1 MTRIICF
8 AISVLLALAT
18 GTFANSESA
27 EFKKF
32 KADYK
37 QLNIDLLNTACEVIE
52 VENFVYQKDLA
63 TFTFEKGKFYLL
75 RYVNDRPTTAI
86 FSGQGRAYISIPSD
100 VERNSLRSVAKDSV
114 VNESF
119 EYCFIRFGD
128 NLDAKLKEQFK
139 AERIKLSWKI
149 YNIAKQ
155 GQGEV
160 FFRPVI
166 QHYYD
171 NYFQLLRSCY
181 ERADDGFFW
190 IDFNRYVLAFDPN
203 QPEEFHLSYEFEGGD
218 FTVTPAA
225 VLQRQES
232 AVYDNADISKLNYA
246 TTSLKRH
253 GKIKMGGSDGTR
265 LDAAES
271 SISIVINRDS
281 LKYVS
286 LFLHRYLRE
295 DSIYFDGA
303 KVDYHRRRDFQ
314 FIGVIL
320 PEYKFKGDTL
330 DFTLWYRGK
339 NFDNVLPYVDNPA
352 ASTVSFEFE
361 VRSGSNYYM
370 PGKMATSSSGRKTD
384 SFKAIP
390 DHPYN
395 TFYIQGYV
403 SGTDTVKFN
412 SDIGIQLN
420 LLRLGYINKRNFLC
434 FIPDHTHQ
442 GAVVD
447 AFNYMASKFGSPYG
461 TFEIFVSPEDGRGMP
476 GLIFAPQVVCTSERE
491 AFGGI
496 DLIAG
501 NGVAEQWFGG
511 ALRPMSDRELW
522 VGRAMPKYLSLLFV
536 EHNRDARS
544 YYSNLFNRRDTLLN
558 IIDRGWDKPLAAG
571 NRLSPTLSSNK
582 GIWLMHML
590 RMLMFDTEKRTTTK
604 FMRFLR
610 ELSVVCN
617 NSTFTNTDIIK
628 LAEKHYGGSLSD
640 FFEHWLYDFN
650 IPEFNVEYSFIKK
663 DDGHYISG
671 AVVTK
676 KVGEDFA
683 ASVIMRVRLKGDG
696 KDESVYFRKII
707 RGPSDTFELGP
718 FSREPKEF
726 KFNELFSVLSEDKV
740 KKK

>member
-1 MTRIICF
+1 MTRIVCF
-8 AISVLLALAT
+8 AISVLLVLST
-18 GTFANSESA
+18 STFADSD

-32 KADYK
+32 KANYK
-37 QLNIDLLNTACEVIE
+37 KLNIDLLNTVCEVIE

-63 TFTFEKGKFYLL
+63 TFTFEKGTFYLL

-86 FSGQGRAYISIPSD
+86 FSGQGRASISIPSD
-100 VERNSLRSVAKDSV
+100 VERNSLRAVAKDSV

-128 NLDAKLKEQFK
+128 NLDAKLKEQFNV
-139 AERIKLSWKI
+139 ERTKLKWKI

-181 ERADDGFFW
+181 ERSDDGFFW
-190 IDFNRYVLAFDPN
+190 IDFNRYVLTFDPN
-203 QPEEFHLSYEFEGGD
+203 QPEQFHLSYEFQGGD
-218 FTVTPAA
+218 FAITAAA
-225 VLQRQES
+225 VLQRRET
-232 AVYDNADISKLNYA
+232 AVYDNADISKIKYP

-271 SISIVINRDS
+271 SIKIVINRDS

-295 DSIYFDGA
+295 DSIYFDGSR
-303 KVDYHRRRDFQ
+303 VDYKRRKDFA

-320 PEYKFKGDTL
+320 PEYKYKGDTL
-330 DFTLWYRGK
+330 NFRLWYHGK
-339 NFDNVLPYVDNPA
+339 NFDNILPYVVNPA

-370 PGKMATSSSGRKTD
+370 PGKMATSSSGGKTD
-384 SFKAIP
+384 TFEAIP

-395 TFYIQGYV
+395 AFYIQGYV

-447 AFNYMASKFGSPYG
+447 AFNYMTSKFGSPHAA
-461 TFEIFVSPEDGRGMP
+461 FEIFVSPEDGRGMP
-476 GLIFAPQVVCTSERE
+476 GLIFAPQIVCTSEKE

-522 VGRAMPKYLSLLFV
+522 VGRALPKYLSLLFV
-536 EHNRDARS
+536 EHNRDARA

-558 IIDRGWDKPLAAG
+558 AITRGWDKPLATG
-571 NRLSPTLSSNK
+571 SRLNRTLSSNK
-582 GIWLMHML
+582 GVWLMHML
-590 RMLMFDTEKRTTTK
+590 RMLMFDTEKHIATK

-617 NSTFTNTDIIK
+617 NSTFTNADIIK
-628 LAEKHYGGSLSD
+628 LAEKHYGRSLSD

-663 DDGHYISG
+663 DDSHYVTG

-707 RGPSDTFELGP
+707 NGPSDTFELGP

-726 KFNELFSVLSEDKV
+726 KFNEFFSVLSEDKV

>member
-1 MTRIICF
+1 MSRTIYL
-8 AISVLLALAT
+8 AISVLLALSTSA
-18 GTFANSESA
+18 FAESG

-32 KADYK
+32 KANYK
-37 QLNIDLLNTACEVIE
+37 KLNIDLLNTACEVIE

-63 TFTFEKGKFYLL
+63 TFTFDEGSFYLL

-86 FSGQGRAYISIPSD
+86 FSGQGRATISIPSD
-100 VERNSLRSVAKDSV
+100 LERNSLRSVAKDSV

-128 NLDAKLKEQFK
+128 NLDAKLREQFEAK
-139 AERIKLSWKI
+139 QIKLSWKI

-203 QPEEFHLSYEFEGGD
+203 QPEQFNLSYEFEGGD
-218 FTVTPAA
+218 FTTTSAV
-225 VLQRQES
+225 VLQRREA
-232 AVYDNADISKLNYA
+232 AVYDNESISKIMYP

-271 SISIVINRDS
+271 TIKIIINRDS

-286 LFLHRYLRE
+286 LFLNRYLRE

-303 KVDYHRRRDFQ
+303 KVDYYRRKDFK
-314 FIGVIL
+314 FIGIIL
-320 PEYKFKGDTL
+320 PEYKHKGDTL
-330 DFTLWYRGK
+330 DFTLWYHGK

-352 ASTVSFEFE
+352 VSTVSFEFE

-370 PGKMATSSSGRKTD
+370 PGKMATSSSGGKTD
-384 SFKAIP
+384 SFEAIP

-395 TFYIQGYV
+395 AFYIQGYV

-412 SDIGIQLN
+412 SDIGIQIN
-420 LLRLGYINKRNFLC
+420 LLRLGYINKRNFTC
-434 FIPDHTHQ
+434 FIPDHIHQ
-442 GAVVD
+442 ASVVD
-447 AFNYMASKFGSPYG
+447 AFNYMTSKFGSPHAA
-461 TFEIFVSPEDGRGMP
+461 FEIFVSPEDGLGMP
-476 GLIFAPQVVCTSERE
+476 GLIFAPQVTCISGKE
-491 AFGGI
+491 AFGGM

-501 NGVAEQWFGG
+501 NGVAQQWFGQ
-511 ALRPMSDRELW
+511 ALRPRTDRELW
-522 VGRAMPKYLSLLFV
+522 VGTALPNYLSLLFV
-536 EHNRDARS
+536 ENNRNARA

-558 IIDRGWDKPLAAG
+558 FIDRGWDKPLAAG
-571 NRLSPTLSSNK
+571 KRLSSTLSNNK
-582 GIWLMHML
+582 GVWMMHML

-617 NSTFTNTDIIK
+617 NYTFSNTDIIK
-628 LAEKHYGGSLSD
+628 LAEKHYGGSLSG

-663 DDGHYISG
+663 DDGHYVSG
-671 AVVTK
+671 TVVTK
-676 KVGEDFA
+676 KVGGDFT
-683 ASVIMRVRLKGDG
+683 ASIIMRVRLKGDG
-696 KDESVYFRKII
+696 KDESVYFRKKIS
-707 RGPSDTFELGP
+707 GPSDTFELGP
-718 FSREPKEF
+718 FSRELKEF

>member
-1 MTRIICF
+1 MTRIVCF
-8 AISVLLALAT
+8 AISVLLVLSVS
-18 GTFANSESA
+18 TFASSS

-52 VENFVYQKDLA
+52 VENFVYSKDLA
-63 TFTFEKGKFYLL
+63 TFTFEKGTFYLL
-75 RYVNDRPTTAI
+75 RYVNGRPTTAI
-86 FSGQGRAYISIPSD
+86 FSGQGSASISIPSD
-100 VERNSLRSVAKDSV
+100 VERNSLRSIARDSV

-128 NLDAKLKEQFK
+128 NLDAKLKEQYK
-139 AERIKLSWKI
+139 AERIKLNWKI
-149 YNIAKQ
+149 YNIAKR

-190 IDFNRYVLAFDPN
+190 IDFNRYVMAFDPN
-203 QPEEFHLSYEFEGGD
+203 RPEEFRLSYEFQGGD

-232 AVYDNADISKLNYA
+232 AVYDNAEISKLNYA

-303 KVDYHRRRDFQ
+303 RVDYKRRKDFR
-314 FIGVIL
+314 FIGIIL
-320 PEYKFKGDTL
+320 PEYKYKGDTL
-330 DFTLWYRGK
+330 NFRLWYKGK
-339 NFDNVLPYVDNPA
+339 NFDNILPYVDNPA
-352 ASTVSFEFE
+352 ASKVSFEFE

-370 PGKMATSSSGRKTD
+370 PGKLAVSKSGRKTD
-384 SFKAIP
+384 SFEAVP
-390 DHPYN
+390 EHLYN
-395 TFYIQGYV
+395 SFYIQGYV
-403 SGTDTVKFN
+403 SGTDTVKYN

-420 LLRLGYINKRNFLC
+420 LLRLGYINKRNFTC

-447 AFNYMASKFGSPYG
+447 AFNYMTSKFGSPHAA
-461 TFEIFVSPEDGRGMP
+461 FEIFVSPENGRGMP
-476 GLIFAPQVVCTSERE
+476 GLIFAPQIVCTSEKE

-496 DLIAG
+496 DLVAG
-501 NGVAEQWFGG
+501 DGVAEQWFGG
-511 ALRPMSDRELW
+511 GLRPRSDRESW
-522 VGRAMPKYLSLLFV
+522 VGRALPKYLSLLFV
-536 EHNRDARS
+536 EHNRGARS

-558 IIDRGWDKPLAAG
+558 AISRGWDKPLATG
-571 NRLSPTLSSNK
+571 SRLNRTLSSNK
-582 GIWLMHML
+582 GVWLMHML
-590 RMLMFDTEKRTTTK
+590 RMLMFDTEKHTTPK

-617 NSTFTNTDIIK
+617 NSTFTNADIIK
-628 LAEKHYGGSLSD
+628 LAEKHYGGSLTD
-640 FFEHWLYDFN
+640 FFAHWLYDFN

-663 DDGHYISG
+663 DDGHYVSA
-671 AVVTK
+671 AVITK
-676 KVGEDFA
+676 QVSEDFT
-683 ASVIMRVRLKGDG
+683 ASVIMRLRLKGDG
-696 KDESVYFRKII
+696 KDESVYFRKTIN
-707 RGPSDTFELGP
+707 GPSCRFELGP

-726 KFNELFSVLSEDKV
+726 KFNEFFSVLSEDKV

>member
-1 MTRIICF
+1 MTRIVCF
-8 AISVLLALAT
+8 GISVLLVLSVS
-18 GTFANSESA
+18 TFASSS

-52 VENFVYQKDLA
+52 VENFVYSKDLA
-63 TFTFEKGKFYLL
+63 TFTFEKGTFYLL
-75 RYVNDRPTTAI
+75 RYVNGRPTTAI
-86 FSGQGRAYISIPSD
+86 FSGQGSASISIPSD
-100 VERNSLRSVAKDSV
+100 VERNSLRSIARDSV

-128 NLDAKLKEQFK
+128 NLDAKLKEQYK
-139 AERIKLSWKI
+139 AERIKLNWKI
-149 YNIAKQ
+149 YNIAKR

-190 IDFNRYVLAFDPN
+190 IDFNRYVMAFDPN
-203 QPEEFHLSYEFEGGD
+203 RPEEFRLSYEFQGGD
-218 FTVTPAA
+218 FTITPAA

-232 AVYDNADISKLNYA
+232 AVYDNAESSNLNYA

-303 KVDYHRRRDFQ
+303 RVDYKRRKDFR
-314 FIGVIL
+314 FIGIIL
-320 PEYKFKGDTL
+320 PEYKYKGDTL
-330 DFTLWYRGK
+330 NFRLWYKGK
-339 NFDNVLPYVDNPA
+339 NFDNILPYVDNPA
-352 ASTVSFEFE
+352 ASKVSFEFE

-370 PGKMATSSSGRKTD
+370 PGKLAVSKSGRKTD
-384 SFKAIP
+384 SFEAVP
-390 DHPYN
+390 DHLYN
-395 TFYIQGYV
+395 SFYIQGYV
-403 SGTDTVKFN
+403 SGTDTVKYN

-420 LLRLGYINKRNFLC
+420 LLRLGYINKRNFTC

-447 AFNYMASKFGSPYG
+447 AFNYMTSKFGSPHA
-461 TFEIFVSPEDGRGMP
+461 TFEIFVSPEAGRGMP
-476 GLIFAPQVVCTSERE
+476 GLIFAPQVVCTSEKE

-496 DLIAG
+496 DLLAG

-511 ALRPMSDRELW
+511 GLRPMSDRESW
-522 VGRAMPKYLSLLFV
+522 VGRALPEYLSLLFV
-536 EHNRDARS
+536 EHNRNARS

-558 IIDRGWDKPLAAG
+558 AIARGWDKPLAIG
-571 NRLSPTLSSNK
+571 SRLNRTLSSNK
-582 GIWLMHML
+582 GVWLMHML
-590 RMLMFDTEKRTTTK
+590 RMLMFDTEKHTTPG

-610 ELSVVCN
+610 EFSVVCN
-617 NSTFTNTDIIK
+617 NSTFTNADIIK
-628 LAEKHYGGSLSD
+628 LAEKHYGGSLTD
-640 FFEHWLYDFN
+640 FFAHWLYDFN
-650 IPEFNVEYSFIKK
+650 VPEFNVEYSFIKK
-663 DDGHYISG
+663 DDGYYVNA

-676 KVGEDFA
+676 KVSEGFV

-696 KDESVYFRKII
+696 KDESVYFRKTIN
-707 RGPSDTFELGP
+707 GPSDSFELGP
-718 FSREPKEF
+718 FSRELKEF
-726 KFNELFSVLSEDKV
+726 AFNEFFSVLSEDKV

>member
-8 AISVLLALAT
+8 AIAVLLALST
-18 GTFANSESA
+18 STFADSD

-63 TFTFEKGKFYLL
+63 TFTFEKGTFYLL

-86 FSGQGRAYISIPSD
+86 FSGQGRASISIPSD
-100 VERNSLRSVAKDSV
+100 VERNSLRAVAKDSV

-139 AERIKLSWKI
+139 AERTKLSWKI

-203 QPEEFHLSYEFEGGD
+203 QPEQFRLSYEFQGGD
-218 FTVTPAA
+218 FAITSAA
-225 VLQRQES
+225 VLQRQET
-232 AVYDNADISKLNYA
+232 AVYENADMSMIKYP

-265 LDAAES
+265 LEAAES
-271 SISIVINRDS
+271 SIKIVINRDS

-286 LFLHRYLRE
+286 LFLHRFLRE
-295 DSIYFDGA
+295 DSIYYDGA
-303 KVDYHRRRDFQ
+303 KVDYKRRKDFA
-314 FIGVIL
+314 FIGLIL
-320 PEYKFKGDTL
+320 PEYKYKGDTL
-330 DFTLWYRGK
+330 NFTLWYHGK
-339 NFDNVLPYVDNPA
+339 NFDNILPYVDNPA

-384 SFKAIP
+384 SFEAIP

-395 TFYIQGYV
+395 TFNIQGYV

-420 LLRLGYINKRNFLC
+420 LLRLGYINKRNFTC

-447 AFNYMASKFGSPYG
+447 AFNYMTSKFGSPHA

-476 GLIFAPQVVCTSERE
+476 GLIFAPQVVCLSERE

-522 VGRAMPKYLSLLFV
+522 VGTALPKYLSLLFV
-536 EHNRDARS
+536 EHNRNARA

-558 IIDRGWDKPLAAG
+558 FIDRRWDKPLATG
-571 NRLSPTLSSNK
+571 NRLSATLSSNK

-590 RMLMFDTEKRTTTK
+590 RILMFDTEKRTTTK

-617 NSTFTNTDIIK
+617 NSTFTNSDIIK

-650 IPEFNVEYSFIKK
+650 IPEFNVEYSFTKK

-696 KDESVYFRKII
+696 KDESVYFREII
-707 RGPSDTFELGP
+707 NGPSDTFELGP

-726 KFNELFSVLSEDKV
+726 KFNEFFSVLSEDKV